1 MIAISVA
8 FTSGELLV
16 DLKGTEVRKER
27 QYADVNIY
35 INMSTVTVKQQA
47 RYVRLDSVLE
57 RQYADVNIYINM
69 STVTVKQQAR
79 YVRLDSVLTS
89 AHLGYPAVESKL
101 DLMGSQQLSSTKAEV
116 SGDGRAMWY
125 RGEINSE
132 SPRGSGTWP

>member
-16 DLKGTEVRKER
+16 DLKGTEVRK
-27 QYADVNIY
+27 
-35 INMSTVTVKQQA
+35 
-47 RYVRLDSVLE
+47 E